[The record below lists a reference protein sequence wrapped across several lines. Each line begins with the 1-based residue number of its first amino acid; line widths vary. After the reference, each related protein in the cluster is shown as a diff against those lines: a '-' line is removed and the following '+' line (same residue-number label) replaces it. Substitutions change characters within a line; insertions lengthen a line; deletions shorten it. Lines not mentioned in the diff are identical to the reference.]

1 MREVGLEREGGWEE
15 KKGESLRLLRERE
28 RMTGKEIERKIAG
41 QKRMRERETKGEGER
56 ESLVS

>member
-28 RMTGKEIERKIAG
+28 SESE
-41 QKRMRERETKGEGER
+41 RERERER
-56 ESLVS
+56 KNDRERD